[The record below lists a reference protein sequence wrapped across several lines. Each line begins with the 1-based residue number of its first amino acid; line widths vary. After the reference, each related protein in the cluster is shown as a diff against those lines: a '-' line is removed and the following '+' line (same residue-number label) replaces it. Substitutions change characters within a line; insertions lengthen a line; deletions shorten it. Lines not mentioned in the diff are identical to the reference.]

1 MATRNG
7 SAHWEGDLQSGT
19 GKVTV
24 GNGVF
29 EGNYSFK
36 TRFEDDETGTNP
48 EELLAASHAGCFTM
62 ALSLL
67 LTNDGHP
74 PQSLDTSARAQ
85 LRNIEGAPTITA
97 MQLETRGRVEGIDQ
111 AQFEELANKA
121 KETCVISR
129 ALAGVDEMTLTATLE
144 S

>member
-7 SAHWEGDLQSGT
+7 SAHWEGDLQSGN

-36 TRFEDDETGTNP
+36 TRFEDGEGGTNP
-48 EELLAASHAGCFTM
+48 EELLAAAHAACFTM
-62 ALSLL
+62 ALSLI

-74 PQSLDTSARAQ
+74 PQALDTSARAQ
-85 LRNIEGAPTITA
+85 LRNVAGARTITA
-97 MQLETRGRVEGIDQ
+97 MQLETRGSVEGIDQ
-111 AQFEELANKA
+111 AKFEELAEQAKA
-121 KETCVISR
+121 TCVVSR

-144 S
+144 G